1 MRKRLQPK
9 RSESPSCSLSLS
21 GGVGVAKHGRG
32 QKEGRGTDVTPN
44 ISKPP
49 TAFLPSQPCKR
60 RPGQAFRIYS
70 DRGRGGVCLCRC
82 RRLQSWELKWGEG
95 NLEDWK
101 DLGRFQKKLCTRGVN
116 PVSLDPTSKDI
127 ELEQKRDTYCKQRQ
141 PGVKIILPPSILCLL
156 HFLLLRLDPI

>member
-1 MRKRLQPK
+1 MRKRLQPN
-9 RSESPSCSLSLS
+9 RSGSPSCSLSLS
-21 GGVGVAKHGRG
+21 LSGGVVVAKHGRV

-70 DRGRGGVCLCRC
+70 DRGRGGLSLPLPPAPELGVEVG
-82 RRLQSWELKWGEG
+82 RR

-101 DLGRFQKKLCTRGVN
+101 DSRRFQKKLCTRGVN

-127 ELEQKRDTYCKQRQ
+127 ELEQKRDTCCKQRQ
-141 PGVKIILPPSILCLL
+141 PRVKIILRTFFLPS
-156 HFLLLRLDPI
+156 LDVK